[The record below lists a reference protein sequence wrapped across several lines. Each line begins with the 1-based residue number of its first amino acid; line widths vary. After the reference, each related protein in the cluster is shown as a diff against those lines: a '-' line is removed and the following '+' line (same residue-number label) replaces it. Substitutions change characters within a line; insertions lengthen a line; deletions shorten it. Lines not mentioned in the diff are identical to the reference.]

1 MCRHGRHIIS
11 NSAILHLIVCA
22 ECFRGSH
29 EQEPQSQEV
38 FGFGAAIRH
47 VKVWKD
53 FKARNCGGWEAVKYS
68 PPPGAS
74 AGLSLVWHPIQ
85 F

>member
-1 MCRHGRHIIS
+1 MAGTLSAI
-11 NSAILHLIVCA
+11 SAILHLIVCA

-29 EQEPQSQEV
+29 EQEPQSQEM

-53 FKARNCGGWEAVKYS
+53 FKARNCGGWEVR
-68 PPPGAS
+68 PPGAS
-74 AGLSLVWHPIQ
+74 AGCQLVWHPIQ